1 MDIGFS
7 ELYSAAN
14 VPALPIIRRNIGQ
27 DRRAHA
33 TLMDEALMPVGA

>member
-14 VPALPIIRRNIGQ
+14 VPALPITRRNIGQ
-27 DRRAHA
+27 DRCARA
-33 TLMDEALMPVGA
+33 TLMDDALMLVGA